1 MTDGRLD
8 TSRLQNMARAYTETA
23 VLWAAIDVGLFS
35 AIAEGAHD
43 ETAVAEAIGVSVL
56 DAERLVVC
64 CLTLDLIRHVDD
76 RLVNAPDVQRYLVA
90 GEPRYA
96 GAWMTF
102 TRRDVPEWFRIAEL
116 MKGDAEPTLLG
127 MYDGLTVEAAR
138 KYHRAT
144 YSVGMGAGR
153 RFVREV
159 DLTGRTK
166 MLDIGGGSGA
176 YSINVVQVHSEMTAV
191 VFDLPPVAE
200 VAVEFF
206 EQNGVADRVAAV
218 GGDFTADPFPTD
230 CDVAVMASNL
240 PIYDASVIGSVIKK
254 ANDALLDGGEMHL
267 IGEMLDDDRTG
278 PADAAMW
285 GMNELMYGG
294 RGRAHAIGE
303 CIGYFDD
310 AGFVD
315 IAVTDFVP
323 GVLKRVS
330 GRKVQDL
337 TTSTVVNS

>member
-1 MTDGRLD
+1 
-8 TSRLQNMARAYTETA
+8 MARAYTETA
-23 VLWAAIDVGLFS
+23 VLWAAIDLGLF
-35 AIAEGAHD
+35 
-43 ETAVAEAIGVSVL
+43 TAVADGAGDEAAVSEAIGVSVL

-64 CLTLDLIRHVDD
+64 CLTLDLLRQVDG
-76 RLVNAPDVQRYLVA
+76 RLTNAPDVQRYLVA

-96 GAWMTF
+96 GAWMMF

-116 MKGDAEPTLLG
+116 MNGDGEPTLLG
-127 MYDGLTVEAAR
+127 MYDGLTVDAAR

-159 DLTGRTK
+159 DLGGRTK

-176 YSINVVQVHSEMTAV
+176 YSINVVQAHSEMTAV

-200 VAVEFF
+200 VATEFL
-206 EQNGVADRVAAV
+206 EQNGVDDRVVAF
-218 GGDFTADPFPTD
+218 GGDFTADPFPDD

-240 PIYDASVIGSVIKK
+240 PIYDAGVIGSVVAKTHE
-254 ANDALLDGGEMHL
+254 ALLPGGEMHL
-267 IGEMLDDDRTG
+267 IGEMLDDDRSG

-294 RGRAHAIGE
+294 QGRAHTIAE
-303 CIGYFDD
+303 CIGYFQA
-310 AGFVD
+310 AGFSD
-315 IAVTDFVP
+315 IAVDEFIP

-330 GRKVQDL
+330 GVKH
-337 TTSTVVNS
+337 S

>member
-1 MTDGRLD
+1 MTGGRID

-23 VLWAAIDVGLFS
+23 VLWAAIDLGLF
-35 AIAEGAHD
+35 
-43 ETAVAEAIGVSVL
+43 TAVADGAGDEAAVSEAIGVSVL

-64 CLTLDLIRHVDD
+64 CLTLDLLRQVDG
-76 RLVNAPDVQRYLVA
+76 RLTNAPDVQRYLVA

-96 GAWMTF
+96 GAWMMF

-116 MKGDAEPTLLG
+116 MNGDGESTLLG
-127 MYDGLTVEAAR
+127 MYDGLTVDAAR

-159 DLTGRTK
+159 DLGGRTK

-176 YSINVVQVHSEMTAV
+176 YSINVVQAHSEMTAV

-200 VAVEFF
+200 VATEFL
-206 EQNGVADRVAAV
+206 EQNGVDGRVVAV
-218 GGDFTADPFPTD
+218 GGDFTADPFPDD

-240 PIYDASVIGSVIKK
+240 PIYDAGVIGSVVAKTHE
-254 ANDALLDGGEMHL
+254 ALLAGGEMHL
-267 IGEMLDDDRTG
+267 IGEMLDDDRSG

-294 RGRAHAIGE
+294 QGRAHTIGE
-303 CIGYFDD
+303 CIGYFQA
-310 AGFVD
+310 AGFSD
-315 IAVTDFVP
+315 IAVDEFIP

-330 GRKVQDL
+330 GVKH
-337 TTSTVVNS
+337 S